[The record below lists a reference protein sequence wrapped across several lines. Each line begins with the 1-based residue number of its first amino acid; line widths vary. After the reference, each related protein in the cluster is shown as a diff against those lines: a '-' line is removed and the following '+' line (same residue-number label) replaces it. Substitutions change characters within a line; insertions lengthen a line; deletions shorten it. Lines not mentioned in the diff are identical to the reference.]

1 MYTKVVVPLDGS
13 KTAENALP
21 IARSFARALNV
32 PVELLAVLDVAHIAR
47 QMRADQ
53 ASMLRALS
61 EDRVRYYERYL
72 EGVGKNFPG
81 ATVRHTVLTGD
92 PAEIIIDTAAK
103 DSRTLVAM
111 ATHGRSGVDRWLLGS
126 VAEKIIRGAS
136 NHVLLVRASET
147 PPHWDMPS
155 LKTVIVPLD
164 GSKLA
169 EEALPAV
176 QALANRLQAATILL
190 GVYAGPYSGGSGDG
204 FFSSR
209 QVEAFIAELRSESVS
224 YLGRITEELKRNGC
238 DNVSSTAREGLA
250 ADEIIRFAAET
261 PDSLIAMCTH
271 GRSGV
276 QRWVLGSVT
285 EAVVRHSNRPV
296 LVIRAHK

>member
-21 IARSFARALNV
+21 IARSFARALHI
-32 PVELLAVLDVAHIAR
+32 PVELLAVIDVAHMAR
-47 QMRADQ
+47 QISADQ
-53 ASMLRALS
+53 AATLRTLS
-61 EDRVRYYERYL
+61 QDRARYYEQYL
-72 EGVGKNFPG
+72 TGVAKNFPG
-81 ATVRHTVLTGD
+81 DSVRHTVLNGA

-103 DSRTLVAM
+103 DPRTLIAM

-126 VAEKIIRGAS
+126 IAEKVIRGAS

-147 PPHWDMPS
+147 PPPWDMPS
-155 LKTVIVPLD
+155 FKTIIVPLD
-164 GSKLA
+164 GSSLA

-176 QALANRLQAATILL
+176 QVLANRLQAATILL
-190 GVYAGPYSGGSGDG
+190 GVYAGPYGGSGDG

-209 QVEAFIAELRSESVS
+209 QVEAFIAELRAESLS
-224 YLGRITEELKRNGC
+224 YLERKTEELKRNGF
-238 DNVSSTAREGLA
+238 DNVSFTAREGLA
-250 ADEIIRFAAET
+250 PDEIIHVAAET

-285 EAVVRHSNRPV
+285 EAVVRHSDRPV
-296 LVIRAHK
+296 LVIRAQK